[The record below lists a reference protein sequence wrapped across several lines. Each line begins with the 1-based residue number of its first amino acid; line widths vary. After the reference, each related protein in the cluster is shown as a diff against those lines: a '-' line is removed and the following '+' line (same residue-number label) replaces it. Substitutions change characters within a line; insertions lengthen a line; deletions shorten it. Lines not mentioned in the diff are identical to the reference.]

1 MDRPEFD
8 LLVARALD
16 FRCRLLAMALSDPT
30 SKSRDAG
37 SSNAQI
43 RGDSNA
49 TSLRSR
55 ESRDLDEDHL
65 DLVWSGLFN
74 ARVFA
79 DYFAKLSNRYAR
91 FVSRARSIN
100 GLLCLASASTLA
112 CQHDLTAVLAP
123 LLAAFAGAVTMWDI
137 LWRISEKAREA
148 SVLQL
153 AWDRLAI
160 RYRSLW
166 TSVHDPNSERV
177 VLDLEDRR
185 AELEQRHTSLDH
197 SMRWYNK
204 HMQASMEGV
213 RRRHSFRRPAN
224 SKE

>member
-1 MDRPEFD
+1 
-8 LLVARALD
+8 
-16 FRCRLLAMALSDPT
+16 MAPSDPT
-30 SKSRDAG
+30 SKRGDAG

-43 RGDSNA
+43 RGGSAA
-49 TSLRSR
+49 TGVRTLA
-55 ESRDLDEDHL
+55 SRDIDEDHL
-65 DLVWSGLFN
+65 DLIWSGMFD
-74 ARVFA
+74 ARVYA
-79 DYFAKLSNRYAR
+79 DYFAKLSTRYAR

-112 CQHDLTAVLAP
+112 CQDALTAVLAAV
-123 LLAAFAGAVTMWDI
+123 LAAFAGAVTMWDI

-166 TSVHDPNSERV
+166 TSVHDPNSARV
-177 VLDLEDRR
+177 LLDLEDRR

-197 SMRWYNK
+197 SVRWYNEQL
-204 HMQASMEGV
+204 HISAEDVHRRLS
-213 RRRHSFRRPAN
+213 RRRVAAPSE
-224 SKE
+224 KLK